1 MTDTLNIDKAML
13 QVDCPELNEWMQRI
27 APEQLSIMFAQE
39 YLDNPL
45 SAFAHTLLRIDSKA
59 SAADPSQIH
68 HAVALNYT
76 VGGNPKDNFVVYA
89 IKSMTGRYD
98 NLIEIDPY
106 PARLAKYLQEDE
118 RDAWTYQLDLTPAE
132 VQQIMLH
139 VWETK
144 DLKLPYYF
152 TTDNCASEILRL
164 IDVVRPQQHLLSQL
178 PYAVI
183 PSDVV
188 QLLDDEAY
196 LPAPTIPLLIAL
208 YAKRS

>member
-1 MTDTLNIDKAML
+1 ML